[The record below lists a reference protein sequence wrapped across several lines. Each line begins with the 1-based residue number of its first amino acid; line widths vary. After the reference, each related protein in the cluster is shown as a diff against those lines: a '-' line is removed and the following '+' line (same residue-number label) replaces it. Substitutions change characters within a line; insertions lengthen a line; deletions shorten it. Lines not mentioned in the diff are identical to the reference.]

1 MNRNNNEVAQKSDV
15 MIYVVL
21 PAYNE
26 ELGLEKLVLELKAV
40 MEAAS
45 LQYSIVIVNDGSKD
59 GTLKIAQKLSD
70 TLPVQVIDHGSNRGL
85 GEALKSGLGKVQK
98 ISKPEDIIITMD
110 ADNTHPPDL
119 IPLLIAKINQG
130 YNLVI
135 ASRFVKG
142 AREFG
147 LRAHRKLL
155 SRGASL
161 LLRTLF
167 PAKNVK
173 DYTSGYRAYRAGLI
187 QKAFAS
193 YGDSLIREKGFNS
206 IAEILLKLRSDKL
219 KACEVPLLL
228 HYDYKKGP
236 SKMPI
241 LKTMLRYG
249 SLIARNL
256 LRPNVQ
262 AS

>member
-1 MNRNNNEVAQKSDV
+1 

-26 ELGLEKLVLELKAV
+26 EAGLEKLLLELKAV

-45 LQYSIVIVNDGSKD
+45 LQYAIVIVNDGSKD

-70 TLPVQVIDHGSNRGL
+70 FLPVLVIDHGNNRGL

-119 IPLLIAKINQG
+119 IPRMIASINEG
-130 YNLVI
+130 HNLVI

-147 LRAHRKLL
+147 LRAYRKLL

-167 PAKNVK
+167 PTKNVK
-173 DYTSGYRAYRAGLI
+173 DYTCGYRAYKAELI
-187 QKAFAS
+187 QKAFADH
-193 YGDSLIREKGFNS
+193 GDSLIREKGFNS
-206 IAEILLKLRSDKL
+206 IVEILLKLRRQKL
-219 KACEVPLLL
+219 IACEVPLLL
-228 HYDYKKGP
+228 HYDRKKGP

-241 LKTMLRYG
+241 VKTILRYG
-249 SLIARNL
+249 TMIAHNL
-256 LRPNVQ
+256 VKPKVQ
-262 AS
+262 G